1 MRQER
6 KEMSDTPNSPES
18 KPEEPK
24 VYNEETAILKEKILI
39 ALVTTDKGPGILANI
54 HDRETLIMAKGEI
67 DAFLTLKLMQGDA
80 RAEQMRS
87 GKIVPAKGGI
97 MGFVKGGKRF

>member
-1 MRQER
+1 MSESNPQEQ
-6 KEMSDTPNSPES
+6 

-24 VYNEETAILKEKILI
+24 VYNEETAILKEKLLI
-39 ALVTTDKGPGILANI
+39 ALVATDKGPGILANI

-67 DAFLTLKLMQGDA
+67 EAFLTLKLMQGDA
-80 RAEQMRS
+80 RAEQMRR

-97 MGFVKGGKRF
+97 MNFARRFK

>member
-1 MRQER
+1 ME
-6 KEMSDTPNSPES
+6 TPNPQEQ
-18 KPEEPK
+18 KPETV
-24 VYNEETAILKEKILI
+24 VYNEETAILKEKLLI
-39 ALVTTDKGPGILANI
+39 ALVATDKGPGILANI

-67 DAFLTLKLMQGDA
+67 EAFLTLKLMQGDA